1 MMRRFGYETMRRDV
15 LGAKGSTP
23 QWVGDLFGMGGPMK
37 NRYANDVV
45 TRAVYGSIH
54 APGLERYLA
63 VVPG

>member
-1 MMRRFGYETMRRDV
+1 
-15 LGAKGSTP
+15 
-23 QWVGDLFGMGGPMK
+23 MK
-37 NRYANDVV
+37 NRYANDAV